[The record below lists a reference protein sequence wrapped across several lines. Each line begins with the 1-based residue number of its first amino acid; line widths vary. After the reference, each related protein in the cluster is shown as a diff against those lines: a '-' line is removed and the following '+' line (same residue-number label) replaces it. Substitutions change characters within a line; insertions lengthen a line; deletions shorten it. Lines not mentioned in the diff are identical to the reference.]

1 MAAYA
6 QLQGQDF
13 IPVHIFPINY
23 DQEKSREFLKK
34 SSRDDPEYRAF
45 TEKMKEVFNLF
56 QARHQLPIVG
66 INQGEN
72 TGFSEKQA
80 VYNVFIVF
88 STFRNP

>member
-1 MAAYA
+1 MTAYA

-45 TEKMKEVFNLF
+45 ADKMKEVFQHF
-56 QARHQLPIVG
+56 QGHRQLPIVG
-66 INQGEN
+66 INQKGEYRI
-72 TGFSEKQA
+72 F
-80 VYNVFIVF
+80 
-88 STFRNP
+88 